1 MKDVYSYDLFISYAT
16 KNKSIAD
23 LVVKKLEEK
32 GVRCF
37 IAPRDLQ
44 TGREYAS
51 EIVRG
56 ISNSLAV
63 LLLFSGDSDKSAY
76 VLREINSAVSRNKTI
91 VPLRIENFL
100 PSEAMEFYLG
110 PTQWLDAFPEVLD
123 THLEKIAGIVAGLK
137 SKAAPDTAP
146 KEVVTEGPAVF
157 TVPEMLAAG
166 FTYRQI
172 TMRAIELDFMLISP
186 EHAGDEEAERQE
198 YEAWKGISEYSD
210 AGCALV
216 ENDRMTG
223 YCDFYPISAESFDSL
238 MACREDVSVDMI
250 DLYELGGTFD
260 GYIAMMAIEPEKA
273 TQKKFMLLFDW
284 VMRRIRSWQSDG
296 IAIERIGAEAYSPLL
311 CKILEKFGFTLA
323 GVNGANG
330 KIYQTTLSALL
341 QVPYMRQKY
350 GELFGEEAK

>member
-146 KEVVTEGPAVF
+146 KAVAAPLIITAITIYPPF
-157 TVPEMLAAG
+157 AASAASLYVSFEFLRLAARLAKRY
-166 FTYRQI
+166 TY
-172 TMRAIELDFMLISP
+172 
-186 EHAGDEEAERQE
+186 
-198 YEAWKGISEYSD
+198 
-210 AGCALV
+210 
-216 ENDRMTG
+216 
-223 YCDFYPISAESFDSL
+223 SL
-238 MACREDVSVDMI
+238 
-250 DLYELGGTFD
+250 
-260 GYIAMMAIEPEKA
+260 
-273 TQKKFMLLFDW
+273 
-284 VMRRIRSWQSDG
+284 
-296 IAIERIGAEAYSPLL
+296 
-311 CKILEKFGFTLA
+311 
-323 GVNGANG
+323 
-330 KIYQTTLSALL
+330 
-341 QVPYMRQKY
+341 
-350 GELFGEEAK
+350 

>member
-1 MKDVYSYDLFISYAT
+1 MKDVYSYDLFVSYAT
-16 KNKSIAD
+16 KNKNIAD
-23 LVVKKLEEK
+23 LIVKKLEER

-76 VLREINSAVSRNKTI
+76 VLREVNSAVSRNKTI

-110 PTQWLDAFPEVLD
+110 PTHWLDAFPEVLD
-123 THLEKIAGIVAGLK
+123 THLDKIAGIVAGLK
-137 SKAAPDTAP
+137 SKAAPAEAKP
-146 KEVVTEGPAVF
+146 VSVEGPAVM

-166 FTYRQI
+166 TTYRQI
-172 TMRAIELDFMLISP
+172 TMRAVELDFMLISP
-186 EHAGDEEAERQE
+186 EKSGDERAEREE

-210 AGCALV
+210 AGCVLV
-216 ENDRMTG
+216 EKDEMIG
-223 YCDFYPISAESFDSL
+223 YCDFYPIGNEPFEAL
-238 MACREDVSVDMI
+238 MACRADVSVDMI

-284 VMRRIRSWQSDG
+284 VMRRIRSWQDEG
-296 IAIERIGAEAYSPLL
+296 IYIRNIGAEAYSALL
-311 CKILEKFGFTLA
+311 CKFLERFGFRLS

-330 KIYQTTLSALL
+330 RLYRTTLAELL
-341 QVPYMRQKY
+341 ANPYIKEKY
-350 GELFGEEAK
+350 GALFGAGEEK